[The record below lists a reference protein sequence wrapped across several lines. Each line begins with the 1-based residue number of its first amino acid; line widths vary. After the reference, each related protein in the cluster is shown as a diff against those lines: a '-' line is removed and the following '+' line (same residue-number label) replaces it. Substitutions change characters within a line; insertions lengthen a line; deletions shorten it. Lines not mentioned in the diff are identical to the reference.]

1 MGVFNQDL
9 GKTPITATLIQEVIN
24 DRKRTYPTCHI
35 TEEELEEVITVVV
48 ESIYYRCKAGDIPF
62 ERTWRFDGAMFGVK
76 KMPESFLTEAFHLP
90 VGENITKE
98 RQRIKDYIERRFV
111 ELGFTYA
118 FDDNTCWITLGLPF
132 EFDMFGAAQQVFAQT
147 IAADLVPVVP
157 MSEPSPLFLFPDVLR
172 CDALDDREPDITTN
186 SAPHRK

>member
-9 GKTPITATLIQEVIN
+9 GKTPITATLIQEVIK
-24 DRKRTYPTCHI
+24 DRKMAYPTCHI

-62 ERTWRFDGAMFGVK
+62 DRTWRFDGAMFGVK
-76 KMPESFLTEAFHLP
+76 KMPDAFLTEAFHLP

-111 ELGFTYA
+111 ELGFTYT

-147 IAADLVPVVP
+147 IAADLVPIVP
-157 MSEPSPLFLFPDVLR
+157 TSDPYPVFFFPDVLR
-172 CDALDDREPDITTN
+172 CDAPDDREPDIVTD
-186 SAPHRK
+186 SSPCRR